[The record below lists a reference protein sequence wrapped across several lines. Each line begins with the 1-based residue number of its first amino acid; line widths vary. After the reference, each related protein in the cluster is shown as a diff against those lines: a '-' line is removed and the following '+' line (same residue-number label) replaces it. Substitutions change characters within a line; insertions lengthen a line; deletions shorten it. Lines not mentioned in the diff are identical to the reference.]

1 MDLELATT
9 EDMIAE
15 LGRRGL
21 VAALVVSHVLAKDSV
36 PSPGLPMCGAKKVY
50 FTDGTDAKCPTA
62 RGAAFLCV
70 GIVSCFDEILGQG
83 SGDMATEYATL
94 SRIERTLHEF
104 AAELEALE
112 PAASS

>member
-1 MDLELATT
+1 MDLELAST

-70 GIVSCFDEILGQG
+70 GIVSCFDEILG
-83 SGDMATEYATL
+83 
-94 SRIERTLHEF
+94 SRQRRHGHGVRDAFADREESPRVRGRT
-104 AAELEALE
+104 
-112 PAASS
+112 